1 MRAPAARARDPPPAP
16 ARRETLVRPGGP
28 GQETGAKRVATAGPF
43 VAVVIEFYVPPSE
56 TDEGVVRVAETAYRP
71 LLQALEEER
80 ESAAVTVALD
90 PALALRLLSC
100 RQSGV
105 LHAAAALAESGTV
118 EFAAGS
124 RNHALL
130 PRLPRAEVDR
140 QLEKGDEL
148 MRELLGWSWRPKGL
162 FPPALAYGRR
172 VAEAAAA
179 RGLRWLLLDEIS
191 LGRIGAAPTHFIATL
206 GDGHEL
212 CLFFRSRDLSSAFL
226 RSNGRTLRKHLEST
240 LGDGYGVLVV
250 PAESFT
256 EGSQA
261 LQNLRWLLSRPGP
274 MPATVSALLP
284 LFPERRRVEPIP
296 ASRRT
301 TGEDLAMGIP
311 FSAWSSPD
319 NELQALLWKLAALAW
334 TEAARLAERSPDA
347 PETRRLRANLD
358 EGLHSAAFRQ
368 ASSGAAFRPEAVRA
382 AADRLSCAIESGGNL
397 VSEEVRRKTASA
409 YQRLLRTLDERARAG
424 DAPTPK

>member
-1 MRAPAARARDPPPAP
+1 M
-16 ARRETLVRPGGP
+16 
-28 GQETGAKRVATAGPF
+28 ATAGPF

>member
-1 MRAPAARARDPPPAP
+1 M
-16 ARRETLVRPGGP
+16 
-28 GQETGAKRVATAGPF
+28 ATAGPF

-148 MRELLGWSWRPKGL
+148 MRELLGASWSPQGL

-179 RGLRWLLLDEIS
+179 RGLRWVLLDEIS
-191 LGRIGAAPTHFIATL
+191 LGRIGAAPTHHVATL
-206 GDGHEL
+206 DDGRAL
-212 CLFFRSRDLSSAFL
+212 YLFFRSRDLSSAFL

-274 MPATVSALLP
+274 LPTTILALLS
-284 LFPERRRVEPIP
+284 LFPQRRPVEPLP

-301 TGEDLAMGIP
+301 TLEDLAMGIP
-311 FSAWSSPD
+311 FAAWSSPD
-319 NELQALLWKLAALAW
+319 NELQALLWRLAALAW
-334 TEAARLAERSPDA
+334 TEAARLMEEAPEA

-358 EGLHSAAFRQ
+358 EGLHSAPFRQ
-368 ASSGAAFRPEAVRA
+368 ASHGPAFQPDAVRA

-397 VSEEVRRKTASA
+397 VSEEVRREAASA
-409 YQRLLRTLDERARAG
+409 HQRLLRALDERTRAG
-424 DAPTPK
+424 GAPA